1 MCLSQTCS
9 LRLRGGAGEG
19 QRLLRDP
26 LGLAKYDAVALQHL
40 QHEYVTRIQVENELR
55 YDEYSVLVARHS
67 HVRYSLCDR
76 CWHRMTPVVARS
88 LQLVTERFWGGAVPE
103 LVRIIV
109 DEWNKLMIHDWRWR
123 HTQKWLRTFVCP
135 EFVEHGCLAR
145 MFYEEHGSHAT
156 IFYINDICRRLQ
168 RARLTYL
175 YPFAAR
181 WGAIGDEQ
189 SMINERRRAITDVFG
204 AILTGSERDLLHSA
218 LTQGWR
224 SLSQHPR
231 WALLPHSQW
240 YINL

>member
-1 MCLSQTCS
+1 
-9 LRLRGGAGEG
+9 
-19 QRLLRDP
+19 
-26 LGLAKYDAVALQHL
+26 
-40 QHEYVTRIQVENELR
+40 
-55 YDEYSVLVARHS
+55 
-67 HVRYSLCDR
+67 
-76 CWHRMTPVVARS
+76 MTPVVARS

-123 HTQKWLRTFVCP
+123 HTQKWLDIFVP
-135 EFVEHGCLAR
+135 EFEENRSGAR
-145 MFYEEHGSHAT
+145 
-156 IFYINDICRRLQ
+156 IFYINDTCRRLQ
-168 RARLTYL
+168 RARLTHL

-181 WGAIGDEQ
+181 WGALGAGQLSIVRDAVREA
-189 SMINERRRAITDVFG
+189 AIDDTFG
-204 AILTGSERDLLHSA
+204 AILTGGERDLLHSA

>member
-26 LGLAKYDAVALQHL
+26 LGLAKYDAVALRHL
-40 QHEYVTRIQVENELR
+40 QHEYVTRIQVVNELR

-123 HTQKWLRTFVCP
+123 HTQKWLRIFVP
-135 EFVEHGCLAR
+135 EF
-145 MFYEEHGSHAT
+145 EENRIFAT
-156 IFYINDICRRLQ
+156 NVREQIINDICRRLQ
-168 RARLTYL
+168 QARLTHL

-181 WGAIGDEQ
+181 WGAIGAEQ
-189 SMINERRRAITDVFG
+189 AKKAAINDIFG
-204 AILTGSERDLLHSA
+204 AILTGGERDLLHSA
-218 LTQGWR
+218 LKQGWR
-224 SLSQHPR
+224 SLSEHPR